1 MGSGD
6 VYKRQAH
13 LSNPRETLARLAR
26 MCTQRLAPALG
37 SAHVPQLIDQ
47 LATDILQG
55 AEELAKKTPPVA
67 NEANAKT
74 VKSLASQKRRAFAD
88 MLKELRRLGLSPFV
102 SAERLAQNH
111 DAAAIHAVPPPAL
124 GAADAALGLDAVHQY
139 HVALMA
145 QLPRVRGA
153 VAAPQGDVPVPDLQR
168 ALGEAESGASLA
180 LRLRARLTEQVRS
193 GATLWRQAQRIACLA
208 RAGDLHLETEAGVA
222 AAAARSEQLAGMASA
237 LEELAS
243 AVPPLV
249 RASPLPSAAPWDE
262 FATLAHRARRASGAL
277 AELVSALGE
286 THLHLVSAAEQTL
299 LERGGAELFAEAENV
314 LGAALGAAPALEP
327 YAAPTKAW
335 VAAMRAAPAKA
346 PAPAQPGDD
355 AACEAASDELRSSLL
370 VIAQTLQE
378 VQPADAEQ
386 LADAALPAE
395 LARLEQAE
403 RLLKPHL
410 VSARLESA
418 LGRPAAPAALQRT
431 ARELAPFLELYAQLL
446 YTHVQALSFAY
457 RSVARLTLVVCVILN
472 NLATRGFCTPPEEQP
487 EAGEDAEEG
496 GEQLEGGTGLGE
508 GQGAKDVSDTLK
520 DDEQMEELQ
529 QDEEQGE
536 QGEDTAKADKARET
550 EDVEGEAQSADE
562 QGAEDGQDGE
572 EEQEQE
578 MKDEIGDVDPLDPSA
593 VDEKMW
599 AGEDQAQGESEG
611 ADPQAAQDR
620 EQAGERRD
628 EAPEGKDQPEGE
640 AEPEPKPEPEPEP
653 ELEEMKE
660 QEGMGRALDQEAK
673 EEDKLELDEQEGQDD
688 GQEDEKEEL
697 DEDKQEMDQAEGH
710 GQPESKAEDGPQA
723 EPEGEQPSGE
733 EAMSLD
739 GDAPEGGEEEGQVP
753 EGEEDEEHEELMRDD
768 QEGQD
773 DGQDAEQTDQEV
785 PGEGEAD
792 HEEPRPDEGGQDAQ
806 DTQAKEAGEQPKEQP
821 GPAPRRRPAPQRERA
836 PDTLHDTAEAPTEDA
851 AGDDAGASGGQQD
864 AAGAQGMPGADASED
879 AAQAPDTQ
887 ADGEPRPG
895 ESTGAGQDAGAGSAP
910 ADAAA
915 DGAPPGEEEE
925 RPNPLRSLG
934 DSLAQFRQ
942 DLDAI
947 HEASEEAGDAGDA
960 GAEEAG
966 DVEHVA
972 PDQDAEMQAVG
983 AADEQQAAQMHQF
996 ARDETR
1002 PEPAPMDVGE
1012 DAAPEPPSLE
1022 EPPAGEREALP
1033 HAERAISGHDVRG
1046 EERVEAADGAPGEA
1060 HGAPDEERVSP
1071 VPDEERH
1078 AAEEHVAEELA
1089 AFRASDAE
1097 LARAADLWRSYVALT
1112 NDLAFALCEQL
1123 RLILT
1128 PTLATRLSGDYRT
1141 GKRLNMRKIVPFI
1154 ASDFAKDKIWLRRTK
1169 PSARE
1174 YQVLL
1179 SIDDSRSMAESRNMH
1194 LAYQTLA
1201 LVAGAL
1207 TRLEVGDIGICR
1219 FGQGVEMLHEFGQ
1232 TAFSDAHGGQILSR
1246 LRFEQRSTNVPALL
1260 SQTLQILEEARQA
1273 RSASAAEL
1281 WQLQIVISDGV
1292 CQDHEQIR
1300 ALLRRAVEERVMVVF
1315 VVVDAGA
1322 AGDEPQPGAPP
1333 RSSILT
1339 MNQVDYHT
1347 DAQGRLQLEMKRY
1360 IDTFPFEYY
1369 VIVRDVQA
1377 LPAVLATTLRQWAE
1391 RIREA
1396 A

>member
-1 MGSGD
+1 M
-6 VYKRQAH
+6 
-13 LSNPRETLARLAR
+13 
-26 MCTQRLAPALG
+26 
-37 SAHVPQLIDQ
+37 
-47 LATDILQG
+47 
-55 AEELAKKTPPVA
+55 
-67 NEANAKT
+67 
-74 VKSLASQKRRAFAD
+74 
-88 MLKELRRLGLSPFV
+88 
-102 SAERLAQNH
+102 
-111 DAAAIHAVPPPAL
+111 
-124 GAADAALGLDAVHQY
+124 
-139 HVALMA
+139 
-145 QLPRVRGA
+145 
-153 VAAPQGDVPVPDLQR
+153 
-168 ALGEAESGASLA
+168 
-180 LRLRARLTEQVRS
+180 
-193 GATLWRQAQRIACLA
+193 
-208 RAGDLHLETEAGVA
+208 
-222 AAAARSEQLAGMASA
+222 
-237 LEELAS
+237 
-243 AVPPLV
+243 
-249 RASPLPSAAPWDE
+249 
-262 FATLAHRARRASGAL
+262 
-277 AELVSALGE
+277 
-286 THLHLVSAAEQTL
+286 
-299 LERGGAELFAEAENV
+299 
-314 LGAALGAAPALEP
+314 
-327 YAAPTKAW
+327 
-335 VAAMRAAPAKA
+335 
-346 PAPAQPGDD
+346 
-355 AACEAASDELRSSLL
+355 
-370 VIAQTLQE
+370 
-378 VQPADAEQ
+378 
-386 LADAALPAE
+386 
-395 LARLEQAE
+395 
-403 RLLKPHL
+403 
-410 VSARLESA
+410 
-418 LGRPAAPAALQRT
+418 
-431 ARELAPFLELYAQLL
+431 
-446 YTHVQALSFAY
+446 
-457 RSVARLTLVVCVILN
+457 
-472 NLATRGFCTPPEEQP
+472 
-487 EAGEDAEEG
+487 
-496 GEQLEGGTGLGE
+496 
-508 GQGAKDVSDTLK
+508 
-520 DDEQMEELQ
+520 
-529 QDEEQGE
+529 
-536 QGEDTAKADKARET
+536 
-550 EDVEGEAQSADE
+550 
-562 QGAEDGQDGE
+562 
-572 EEQEQE
+572 
-578 MKDEIGDVDPLDPSA
+578 
-593 VDEKMW
+593 
-599 AGEDQAQGESEG
+599 
-611 ADPQAAQDR
+611 
-620 EQAGERRD
+620 
-628 EAPEGKDQPEGE
+628 
-640 AEPEPKPEPEPEP
+640 
-653 ELEEMKE
+653 
-660 QEGMGRALDQEAK
+660 
-673 EEDKLELDEQEGQDD
+673 
-688 GQEDEKEEL
+688 
-697 DEDKQEMDQAEGH
+697 
-710 GQPESKAEDGPQA
+710 
-723 EPEGEQPSGE
+723 
-733 EAMSLD
+733 
-739 GDAPEGGEEEGQVP
+739 
-753 EGEEDEEHEELMRDD
+753 
-768 QEGQD
+768 
-773 DGQDAEQTDQEV
+773 
-785 PGEGEAD
+785 
-792 HEEPRPDEGGQDAQ
+792 
-806 DTQAKEAGEQPKEQP
+806 
-821 GPAPRRRPAPQRERA
+821 
-836 PDTLHDTAEAPTEDA
+836 
-851 AGDDAGASGGQQD
+851 
-864 AAGAQGMPGADASED
+864 
-879 AAQAPDTQ
+879 
-887 ADGEPRPG
+887 
-895 ESTGAGQDAGAGSAP
+895 
-910 ADAAA
+910 
-915 DGAPPGEEEE
+915 
-925 RPNPLRSLG
+925 
-934 DSLAQFRQ
+934 
-942 DLDAI
+942 
-947 HEASEEAGDAGDA
+947 
-960 GAEEAG
+960 
-966 DVEHVA
+966 EHVA

-983 AADEQQAAQMHQF
+983 AAEEQQAAQMHQF

-1060 HGAPDEERVSP
+1060 HGAPAEERVSP